1 MIKPIKISGVFSDN
15 VVEYQSKGNRDR
27 SISIARYLNNIR
39 VHLRKLINDKK
50 KNGEWKIQLIMK
62 LILYLLEI
70 LLKVEI
76 CIVSL
81 IVLKL

>member
-1 MIKPIKISGVFSDN
+1 MIKPIKVSGVFNDN
-15 VVEYQSKGNRDR
+15 FVEYQSKGNRDR
-27 SISIARYLNNIR
+27 LISIARYLNNIR

-50 KNGEWKIQLIMK
+50 ENGEWKIQLIMK